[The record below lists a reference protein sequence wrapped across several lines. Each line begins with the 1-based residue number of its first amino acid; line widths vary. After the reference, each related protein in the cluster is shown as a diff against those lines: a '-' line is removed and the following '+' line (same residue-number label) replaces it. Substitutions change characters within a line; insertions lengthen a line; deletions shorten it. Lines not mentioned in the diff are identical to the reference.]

1 MNLKLKFILVYLSLC
16 ASAYTIQAQNIQYDP
31 LLDPAVEI
39 PDTPVRNG
47 NGEYIWYPGQLSAHL
62 QQKRLKES
70 EKRCMNVGY
79 PGKFYAPVY
88 HTSFRKEVILPTE
101 TPIEWTSTGK
111 VKVSV
116 NGKVSTDN
124 WKASMDGT
132 EWNIAETSPVFG
144 TAGRM
149 PLDDPETEVTIHPVS
164 ILPIRNATVENQKIK
179 IQKNGYILVDFF
191 HIEVG
196 KVSFIAKG
204 EGKLTAFVGESPEE
218 ALNENIKLFEQY
230 PIESY
235 SLTEGEQQI
244 ILPERAVRYLKIFSD
259 KECEISDVKFKA
271 KIWPVDF
278 LMSFECNDERMNNIW
293 NASVASLHTST
304 HGFYL
309 DGIKR
314 DYLPWSMDAVL
325 STFAGDYLFG
335 YAPAQSA
342 KNRSGNTGLSASC
355 FDWI

>member
-1 MNLKLKFILVYLSLC
+1 
-16 ASAYTIQAQNIQYDP
+16 
-31 LLDPAVEI
+31 
-39 PDTPVRNG
+39 
-47 NGEYIWYPGQLSAHL
+47 
-62 QQKRLKES
+62 
-70 EKRCMNVGY
+70 
-79 PGKFYAPVY
+79 
-88 HTSFRKEVILPTE
+88 
-101 TPIEWTSTGK
+101 
-111 VKVSV
+111 
-116 NGKVSTDN
+116 
-124 WKASMDGT
+124 MDIF
-132 EWNIAETSPVFG
+132 WLN
-144 TAGRM
+144 
-149 PLDDPETEVTIHPVS
+149 
-164 ILPIRNATVENQKIK
+164 
-179 IQKNGYILVDFF
+179 FF

-218 ALNENIKLFEQY
+218 ALNENTKLFEQY

-314 DYLPWSMDAVL
+314 DYLPGRWMP
-325 STFAGDYLFG
+325 F
-335 YAPAQSA
+335 
-342 KNRSGNTGLSASC
+342 
-355 FDWI
+355 